1 MKIKLPE
8 KLNSIHIIKYL
19 HILKWDFAFIAIFIM
34 ILLSFHLYLTN
45 EYIKLPNAASDKFD
59 LSNSPYFSFEKKQ
72 NKNFNYDIKRD
83 IFNFQNSR
91 NLEGLLLEK
100 EENKNKLLDN
110 PFIIYNGMAKIGEE
124 KVATFANE
132 GKQYIAKEGEIVEN
146 KFKII
151 KIDKDHLLIIYLP
164 TNKLIKIESSQ

>member
-1 MKIKLPE
+1 
-8 KLNSIHIIKYL
+8 
-19 HILKWDFAFIAIFIM
+19 
-34 ILLSFHLYLTN
+34 
-45 EYIKLPNAASDKFD
+45 
-59 LSNSPYFSFEKKQ
+59 
-72 NKNFNYDIKRD
+72 
-83 IFNFQNSR
+83 
-91 NLEGLLLEK
+91 LEK